1 MELYIIRHGETA
13 WNSEKRLQ
21 GRSNT
26 ELNEYGIELAE
37 ITGRALQNV
46 TFDRIFSSPLKRA
59 YQTAELIRGSRNV
72 PIETD
77 DRLME
82 IAFGEYEGVPMSKLP
97 NEFSNFF
104 NAPDKYIPPKGGE
117 SYDEIVARAGSF
129 IEEVIVPES
138 DKLER
143 MLIVAHGALNKA
155 LMLNLNHQ
163 PIKEMWS
170 GIFQRNCCVN
180 IYEINGHDFKLIQN
194 GRIYYEEQE
203 GKRYK

>member
-1 MELYIIRHGETA
+1 MELYIIRHGETD

-26 ELNEYGIELAE
+26 ELNSYGIELAE
-37 ITGRALQNV
+37 ITGRALKEV
-46 TFDRIFSSPLKRA
+46 SFDRIYASPLKRA
-59 YQTAELIRGSRNV
+59 YHTAELIRGNREV
-72 PIETD
+72 EIETD
-77 DRLME
+77 ERLLE
-82 IAFGEYEGVPMSKLP
+82 ISFGEYEGVPVSELP
-97 NEFSNFF
+97 KEFSNFF
-104 NAPDKYIPPKGGE
+104 DAPDKFVPAEGGE
-117 SYDEIVARAGSF
+117 TYEELVARAGSF
-129 IEEVIVPES
+129 IEEVVVPASKEL
-138 DKLER
+138 DR

-180 IYEINGHDFKLIQN
+180 IYEINGHDYKLIQN
-194 GRIYYEEQE
+194 GKIYYEEQE